1 MFVSHFLLLFRR
13 NNLNLQPK
21 KYILRNMNKK
31 ILIPLIV
38 VIHALVGAAAWLFIN
53 LQEQKQVVQDMEEL
67 AELDKQEMENE
78 YERFTMQYSEMKTQ
92 INNDSI
98 IAQLTA
104 EQMKTQKLLE
114 ELKQVKASDAR
125 EIARLKKE
133 LATVREVLRDYV
145 YQIDSLNRLN
155 QNLMAE
161 NSRVNAE
168 LTERNAQVAGLS
180 SEKASLSE
188 KVAIAAQLDATGISL
203 QMLDKRG
210 KVAKKLKDL
219 KQFRVSFNIAKN
231 VTASN
236 GNRTVYVR
244 IQNPGGNTLS
254 GGGTFAYENR
264 NIECSAK
271 KVIEYTGEE
280 TPVTVY
286 WNMTQ
291 MLEAGDYRVSIFV
304 DGNMIGTKTFSFK

>member
-1 MFVSHFLLLFRR
+1 
-13 NNLNLQPK
+13 
-21 KYILRNMNKK
+21 MNKK

-38 VIHALVGAAAWLFIN
+38 VILALVGAAAWLFLN

-98 IAQLTA
+98 VEQLTQ

-168 LTERNAQVAGLS
+168 LNERNAQVAGLN

-188 KVAIAAQLDATGISL
+188 KVAIAAQLDATGISM
-203 QMLDKRG
+203 QMLNKRG
-210 KVAKKLKDL
+210 KPAKKLKDL
-219 KQFRVSFNIAKN
+219 AQFRVSFNIAKN

-254 GGGTFAYENR
+254 GGGSFAYENR

-280 TPVTVY
+280 TPVTVF
-286 WNMTQ
+286 WNMSQ

>member
-1 MFVSHFLLLFRR
+1 
-13 NNLNLQPK
+13 
-21 KYILRNMNKK
+21 MNKK

-38 VIHALVGAAAWLFIN
+38 VILALVGAAAWLFVN

-98 IAQLTA
+98 IVQLTA

-114 ELKQVKASDAR
+114 ELKQVKANDAR
-125 EIARLKKE
+125 EITRLKKE
-133 LATVREVLRDYV
+133 LATVRAVLRDYV

-168 LTERNAQVAGLS
+168 LNERNAQVAGLN

-188 KVAIAAQLDATGISL
+188 KVAIAAQLDATGISM
-203 QMLDKRG
+203 QMLNKRG
-210 KVAKKLKDL
+210 KPAKKLKDL
-219 KQFRVSFNIAKN
+219 AQFRVSFNIAKN

-254 GGGTFAYENR
+254 GGGSFAYENR

-280 TPVTVY
+280 TPVTVF
-286 WNMTQ
+286 WNMSQ

>member
-13 NNLNLQPK
+13 NNLYLHPK
-21 KYILRNMNKK
+21 NYILRNMNKK

-38 VIHALVGAAAWLFIN
+38 VILALVGAAAWLFVN

-104 EQMKTQKLLE
+104 EQMRTQKLLE
-114 ELKQVKASDAR
+114 ELKQVKANDAR
-125 EIARLKKE
+125 EITRLKKE
-133 LATVREVLRDYV
+133 LATVRAVLRDYV

-168 LTERNAQVAGLS
+168 LNERNAQVAGLN

-188 KVAIAAQLDATGISL
+188 KVAIAAQLDATGISM
-203 QMLDKRG
+203 QMLNKRG
-210 KVAKKLKDL
+210 KEAKKLKDL
-219 KQFRVSFNIAKN
+219 AQFRVSFNIAKN

-254 GGGTFAYENR
+254 GGGSFAYENR

-280 TPVTVY
+280 TPVTVF
-286 WNMTQ
+286 WNMSQ

>member
-1 MFVSHFLLLFRR
+1 MS
-13 NNLNLQPK
+13 
-21 KYILRNMNKK
+21 KK

-38 VIHALVGAAAWLFIN
+38 IILALVGTAVWLFTS

-78 YERFTMQYSEMKTQ
+78 YERFTLQYSEMKTQ

-98 IAQLTA
+98 IAQLTK
-104 EQMKTQKLLE
+104 EQLKTQKLLE

-133 LATVREVLRDYV
+133 LATVREVLRAYV
-145 YQIDSLNRLN
+145 MQIDSLNRLN
-155 QNLMAE
+155 ENLRAE
-161 NSRVNAE
+161 NTRVNAE
-168 LTERNAQVAGLS
+168 LSERNAQVAGLS

-188 KVAIAAQLDATGISL
+188 KVAIAAQLDATGIQM

-210 KVAKKLKDL
+210 KNAKKLKDC
-219 KQFRVSFNIAKN
+219 KQFCVNFRITKN
-231 VTASN
+231 VTAAN
-236 GNRTVYVR
+236 GSRTVYVR

-264 NIECSAK
+264 QLECSAK

-304 DGNMIGTKTFSFK
+304 DGNMIGTKTFAFK